1 MVFDREKIAKQV
13 EQIQVLVDTLEDKA
27 RINKRKFLRLKRS
40 HVEKDKELT
49 KVKKDHKKLKELLDL
64 ERLAELEHDQWVFWT
79 KAIAAKVPEELK
91 EQWERYW
98 IPYSEL
104 PEHVKDQDRAWARM
118 VRNEK

>member
-40 HVEKDKELT
+40 HNKKDKELT

-64 ERLAELEHDQWVFWT
+64 ERLAELEHDQWVYWT
-79 KAIAAKVPEELK
+79 KQIADLVPEALKEKWEKSWIPYDELPEELK
-91 EQWERYW
+91 EE
-98 IPYSEL
+98 
-104 PEHVKDQDRAWARM
+104 DRVWARK
-118 VRNEK
+118 VRDEK